1 MKSVTQVAEELGVTR
16 GAVWFWI
23 QTGKLKA
30 EKVGHQYAIEEAELE
45 RFKAQRCPDSV

>member
-1 MKSVTQVAEELGVTR
+1 MKSTPEVAKELGVTR

-30 EKVGHQYAIEEAELE
+30 EKVGKQYVIQEREVTRVKEE
-45 RFKAQRCPDSV
+45 RG